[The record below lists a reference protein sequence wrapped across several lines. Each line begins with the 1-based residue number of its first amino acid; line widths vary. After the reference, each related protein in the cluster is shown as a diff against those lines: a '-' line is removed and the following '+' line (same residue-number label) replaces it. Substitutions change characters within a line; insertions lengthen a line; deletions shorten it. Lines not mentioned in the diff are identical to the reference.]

1 MIKGLKA
8 ITCKEIKELARD
20 PRIILGV
27 TVAPLVM
34 FLIMGYAMQGI
45 FSQVEKSIE
54 QIEIGVINLDRGGQ
68 GKSLIENLTKLGVK
82 VTELESAKESDVV
95 QQMKKYNL
103 TTILVIPENFT
114 ENIENHK
121 GVIEMYTVYRGGVT
135 EGAKAGRIST
145 IIEQIKR
152 IWSPDPFTVSENSIV
167 KGKIIPVSPNIL
179 SGLVMSQNITIPI
192 VIAIITL
199 LSMQLAATSIATEKE
214 EKTLETLLS
223 LPINRF
229 SILVGKL
236 FGSVFVAMI
245 GAVAYLVG
253 FNYYMS
259 SFNAPGAGY
268 VELSEIGLTP
278 APAGYILIGISLFVT
293 LLFALSLAI
302 IASAFTEDVRSAQA
316 LVGYLYPIIFIPM
329 FLLMYADI
337 STWSLPAKIV
347 VFAIPFSQ
355 PVLAVRCTISG
366 DYLIVIAGIIY
377 VSLLTIAI
385 MYIASRFFATEKILT
400 AKLALKR
407 MRR

>member
-8 ITCKEIKELARD
+8 ITSKEIKELVRD
-20 PRIILGV
+20 PRIILGI

-45 FSQVEKSIE
+45 FTQVEKSVE
-54 QIEIGVINLDRGGQ
+54 QIEAGIINLDE
-68 GKSLIENLTKLGVK
+68 GKLGESLIENLTKLGVN
-82 VTELESAKESDVV
+82 VVELEYINESYIV

-103 TTILVIPENFT
+103 TTLLVIPENFS
-114 ENIENHK
+114 ENIENHT
-121 GVIEMYTVYRGGVT
+121 GVIRMYTVYGGSVM
-135 EGAKAGRIST
+135 ESAKTGRIST

-167 KGKIIPVSPNIL
+167 KGKIIPVSPNVL
-179 SGLVMSQNITIPI
+179 SGLVMSQNIIIPI

-223 LPINRF
+223 LPIDRF

-245 GAVAYLVG
+245 GAVAYLFG
-253 FNYYMS
+253 FNYYMN
-259 SFNAPGAGY
+259 SFNAPTAGY

-278 APAGYILIGISLFVT
+278 TPAGYILIGISFFVT

-316 LVGYLYPIIFIPM
+316 LTGYIYPVIFIPM
-329 FLLMYADI
+329 FLLMYTDI
-337 STWSLPAKIV
+337 SMLSIPVRV
-347 VFAIPFSQ
+347 VIFAIPFSQ
-355 PVLAVRCTISG
+355 PILAVRYSLSG
-366 DYLIVIAGIIY
+366 NYLIIIAGIVY
-377 VSLLTIAI
+377 MSLLMVLILYFA
-385 MYIASRFFATEKILT
+385 AKFFATEKILT
-400 AKLALKR
+400 AKLTLKR
-407 MRR
+407 MKR

>member
-1 MIKGLKA
+1 MIKGLKT
-8 ITCKEIKELARD
+8 ITSKEIKELVRD
-20 PRIILGV
+20 PRIILGI
-27 TVAPLVM
+27 TVAPLIM

-45 FSQVEKSIE
+45 FTQVEKSVE
-54 QIEIGVINLDRGGQ
+54 QIGLGVLNLDEGNLGE
-68 GKSLIENLTKLGVK
+68 SLIENLTKLGVD
-82 VTELESAKESDVV
+82 VIELKSANESDIV

-103 TTILVIPENFT
+103 TTLLIIPENFS
-114 ENIENHK
+114 ENTQSHK
-121 GVIEMYTVYRGGVT
+121 GIIKMYAVYEGSVT
-135 EGAKAGRIST
+135 ESAKTGKIST

-152 IWSPDPFTVSENSIV
+152 MWSPDPFTVSENSIV
-167 KGKIIPVSPNIL
+167 KGKIIPVSPSIL

-253 FNYYMS
+253 FNYYMG

-316 LVGYLYPIIFIPM
+316 LVGYFYPIIFIPM
-329 FLLMYADI
+329 FLLMYTDM
-337 STWSLPAKIV
+337 SMLSLPVRIT

-355 PVLAVRCTISG
+355 PVLAVRYATSG
-366 DYLIVIAGIIY
+366 DYLIAIAGIIY
-377 VSLLTIAI
+377 VSFLTIVI
-385 MYIASRFFATEKILT
+385 LYIASRFFATEKILT

>member
-1 MIKGLKA
+1 MIKGLKT
-8 ITCKEIKELARD
+8 ITSKEIKELIRD
-20 PRIILGV
+20 PRIILGI

-34 FLIMGYAMQGI
+34 FLIMGYVMQGI
-45 FSQVEKSIE
+45 FTQIEMSAE
-54 QIEIGVINLDRGGQ
+54 QIKLGVLNLDEGDL
-68 GKSLIENLTKLGVK
+68 GKSLIENLTKLGVD
-82 VTELESAKESDVV
+82 VIELKSANESDIV
-95 QQMKKYNL
+95 QQMEKYNL
-103 TTILVIPENFT
+103 TTLLIIPENFSEDT
-114 ENIENHK
+114 RSHRGIIK
-121 GVIEMYTVYRGGVT
+121 MYTVYKGSVT
-135 EGAKAGRIST
+135 WSAKASRIST
-145 IIEQIKR
+145 IIERIKI

-167 KGKIIPVSPNIL
+167 KGKIIPVSPGIL

-199 LSMQLAATSIATEKE
+199 LSMQLVATSIATEKE
-214 EKTLETLLS
+214 QKTLETLLS

-236 FGSVFVAMI
+236 FGSGFVAMI

-253 FNYYMS
+253 FSYYMG

-316 LVGYLYPIIFIPM
+316 LVGFFYPIIFIPT
-329 FLLMYADI
+329 FLLMYTDM
-337 STWSLPAKIV
+337 SMLSLPVRIV
-347 VFAIPFSQ
+347 IFAIPFSQ
-355 PVLAVRCTISG
+355 PVLAVRYAISG
-366 DYLIVIAGIIY
+366 NYLIAIAGIIY
-377 VSLLTIAI
+377 VSFLTVVIL
-385 MYIASRFFATEKILT
+385 YVASRFFATEKILT

>member
-8 ITCKEIKELARD
+8 ITSKEIKELVRD

-45 FSQVEKSIE
+45 FTQVEKSIE
-54 QIEIGVINLDRGGQ
+54 QIEIGVINLDRGELGE
-68 GKSLIENLTKLGVK
+68 SLIENLTKLGVK

-114 ENIENHK
+114 ENIGDHK
-121 GVIEMYTVYRGGVT
+121 GVIEMYTVYKGGVM
-135 EGAKAGRIST
+135 EGAKADRISA
-145 IIEQIKR
+145 IIERIKR

-167 KGKIIPVSPNIL
+167 KGKIIPVSPNTL

-253 FNYYMS
+253 FNYYMG

-268 VELSEIGLTP
+268 VELSKIGLTP

-316 LVGYLYPIIFIPM
+316 LVGYLYPVIFIPM

-355 PVLAVRCTISG
+355 PVLAVRYAISG

>member
-8 ITCKEIKELARD
+8 ITSKEIKELVRD
-20 PRIILGV
+20 PRIILGI
-27 TVAPLVM
+27 TMAPLVM

-45 FSQVEKSIE
+45 FTQVEKSVE
-54 QIEIGVINLDRGGQ
+54 QIEAGIINLDE
-68 GKSLIENLTKLGVK
+68 GKLGESLIENLTKLGVN
-82 VTELESAKESDVV
+82 VVELEYINESYIV

-103 TTILVIPENFT
+103 TTLLVIPENFS
-114 ENIENHK
+114 ENIENHT
-121 GVIEMYTVYRGGVT
+121 GVIRMYTVYGGSVM
-135 EGAKAGRIST
+135 ESAKTGRIST

-167 KGKIIPVSPNIL
+167 KGKIIPVSPNVL
-179 SGLVMSQNITIPI
+179 SGLVMSQNIIIPI

-223 LPINRF
+223 LPIDRF

-245 GAVAYLVG
+245 GAVAYLFG
-253 FNYYMS
+253 FNYYMN
-259 SFNAPGAGY
+259 SFNAPTAGY

-278 APAGYILIGISLFVT
+278 TPAGYILIGISFFVT

-316 LVGYLYPIIFIPM
+316 LTGYIYPVIFIPM
-329 FLLMYADI
+329 FLLMYTDI
-337 STWSLPAKIV
+337 SMLSIPVRV
-347 VFAIPFSQ
+347 VIFAIPFSQ
-355 PVLAVRCTISG
+355 PILAVRYSLSG
-366 DYLIVIAGIIY
+366 NYLIIIAGIVY
-377 VSLLTIAI
+377 MSLLMVLILYFA
-385 MYIASRFFATEKILT
+385 AKFFATEKILT
-400 AKLALKR
+400 AKLTLKR
-407 MRR
+407 MKR